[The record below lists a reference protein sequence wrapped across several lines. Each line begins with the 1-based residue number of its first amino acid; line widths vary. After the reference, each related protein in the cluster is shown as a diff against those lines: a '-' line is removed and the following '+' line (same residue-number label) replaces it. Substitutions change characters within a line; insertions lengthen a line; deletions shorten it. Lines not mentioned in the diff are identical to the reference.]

1 MVLGKNRGHRIGH
14 RKKTLISRLVPS
26 CGRIFKMV
34 RSSPDES
41 HYSEISHQVI
51 SEQVNARSSSRSLG
65 KVPGGYTR
73 QVCKSNRS
81 VRLVRRKHQDG
92 FAQKGK
98 NQIPSIYGS
107 SSNKTYEVMY
117 RSKEELQTLSN
128 FMKEI
133 WPVVGREVLS
143 AFDLSQFPL
152 ICDLGGNTDDLA
164 KELTSFYPKC
174 TVTIFDRPEVVEAS
188 KNHGL
193 PSEETRITFHAGDFF
208 KDPIPE
214 ADLYIL
220 ARILHNW
227 SDERCLQLLSK
238 VYQACKPGGGVLIV
252 EMLLDED
259 RRGPLATH
267 FYSMLM
273 LLYTE
278 GREWSASE
286 FNVLLCK
293 AGFQTVEL
301 KKGSLFYIILG
312 RK

>member
-81 VRLVRRKHQDG
+81 
-92 FAQKGK
+92 
-98 NQIPSIYGS
+98 
-107 SSNKTYEVMY
+107 
-117 RSKEELQTLSN
+117 KEELQTLSN

-174 TVTIFDRPEVVEAS
+174 TVTIFERPEVVEAS

-193 PSEETRITFHAGDFF
+193 PSEETRITFHAGKRCDVIFF

-220 ARILHNW
+220 ARTLHVW

-267 FYSMLM
+267 YYSILM